1 VAVKEIVAPNW
12 NWFIGASILAVGLL
26 GPYAPLPD
34 LIGGIAL
41 AAVLNWK
48 LPLGG
53 GGDSRQKK
61 MRKGR

>member
-1 VAVKEIVAPNW
+1 MAVSGNLAQNW
-12 NWFIGASILAVGLL
+12 MWFIGASILAIGLL

-34 LIGGIAL
+34 VIGGIAL

-53 GGDSRQKK
+53 GGASK
-61 MRKGR
+61 MRKDR

>member
-1 VAVKEIVAPNW
+1 VAVNPIVAPKW
-12 NWFIGASILAVGLL
+12 KWFIGASILAVGLL

-53 GGDSRQKK
+53 GGTSK
-61 MRKGR
+61 MRKDR

>member
-1 VAVKEIVAPNW
+1 MVASKW
-12 NWFIGASILAVGLL
+12 KWFIGASILAIGLL

-53 GGDSRQKK
+53 GGASK
-61 MRKGR
+61 MPKDR

>member
-1 VAVKEIVAPNW
+1 VAVNGLVAPKW
-12 NWFIGASILAVGLL
+12 KWFIGASILAIGLL

-53 GGDSRQKK
+53 GGASK
-61 MRKGR
+61 MRKDR

>member
-1 VAVKEIVAPNW
+1 MEW
-12 NWFIGASILAVGLL
+12 RFFIGAAILAVALL

-34 LIGGIAL
+34 LLGGIAL

-53 GGDSRQKK
+53 GGKTK
-61 MRKGR
+61 MPKDR

>member
-1 VAVKEIVAPNW
+1 MSWKF
-12 NWFIGASILAVGLL
+12 FIGAAILVVGLL

-41 AAVLNWK
+41 AAVINWK

-53 GGDSRQKK
+53 GGKSTMTKDR
-61 MRKGR
+61 

>member
-1 VAVKEIVAPNW
+1 VAVKEMFGPKW
-12 NWFIGASILAVGLL
+12 KWFIGASILAIGLL

-53 GGDSRQKK
+53 GGASK
-61 MRKGR
+61 MHKDR

>member
-1 VAVKEIVAPNW
+1 VAVNEMVSDRWK
-12 NWFIGASILAVGLL
+12 WFIGASILAIGLL

-41 AAVLNWK
+41 AAVLKWK

-53 GGDSRQKK
+53 GGDSK
-61 MRKGR
+61 MRKDR

>member
-1 VAVKEIVAPNW
+1 MPWKY
-12 NWFIGASILAVGLL
+12 FIGASILAVGLL

-34 LIGGIAL
+34 VIGGIAL

-53 GGDSRQKK
+53 GRASK
-61 MRKGR
+61 MRKDR